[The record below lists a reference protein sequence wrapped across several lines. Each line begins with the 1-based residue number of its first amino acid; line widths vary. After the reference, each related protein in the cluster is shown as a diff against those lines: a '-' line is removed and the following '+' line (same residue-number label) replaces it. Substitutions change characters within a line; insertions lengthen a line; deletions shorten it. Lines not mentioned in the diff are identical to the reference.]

1 MCDIAMCPN
10 HNEYLFKISNH
21 CQPPSRDVPSDKCSA
36 APAAAVI
43 GEGDT
48 RRAAAA
54 AGGVLYICKMGI
66 YHRPARGAQTG
77 GARPWHRTL
86 TTHNLYCLLL
96 LWGHAAAT

>member
-1 MCDIAMCPN
+1 MFDIAMCPN

-54 AGGVLYICKMGI
+54 AGGGVLYICKMGI

-77 GARPWHRTL
+77 GARP
-86 TTHNLYCLLL
+86 
-96 LWGHAAAT
+96 